1 MVRST
6 AAGTWEKKRLSTRN
20 RSTFNDR
27 RHKHR
32 WHHRSTASTFLHL
45 HQFLLCIV
53 FVCETKYNFRSVLNR
68 RLLSS
73 TDTSAAVKLQ
83 TRYSKIRL
91 QRASKYWLFP
101 TSNGTHH
108 DIVCFSCFVWETTS
122 WPTWRIVRLTRTFLI
137 YCIRTGSTTRY
148 NGQL

>member
-6 AAGTWEKKRLSTRN
+6 AAGTWEKNGFRRRN
-20 RSTFNDR
+20 VQRSTFADINTDDIIEVQ
-27 RHKHR
+27 H
-32 WHHRSTASTFLHL
+32 
-45 HQFLLCIV
+45 
-53 FVCETKYNFRSVLNR
+53 
-68 RLLSS
+68 LLSYIFINFYFVLCLFVKQN
-73 TDTSAAVKLQ
+73 TTSGLYSIDDSCPQLIHQLLWSLQ